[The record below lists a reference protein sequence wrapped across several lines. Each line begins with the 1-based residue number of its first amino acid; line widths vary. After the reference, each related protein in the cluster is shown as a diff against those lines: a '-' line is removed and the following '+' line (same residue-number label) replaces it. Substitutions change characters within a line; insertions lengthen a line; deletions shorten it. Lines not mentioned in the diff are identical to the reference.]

1 MGDEILKDDGGL
13 NVKFIISKN
22 PIDAK
27 VADRAIPTAIFEAEQ
42 AIMQKYLK
50 RWLKDNSITNF
61 DIRSILDWDYYKER
75 LGGSIQKIVT
85 IPAALQKCMNPVPK
99 IEYPEW
105 LHKRIKAN
113 DDKFKQK
120 DMKHFFKVMD
130 KPRVTEIEDLETMG
144 VINPQKAMQISQQ
157 KKDKETNR

>member
-1 MGDEILKDDGGL
+1 
-13 NVKFIISKN
+13 
-22 PIDAK
+22 
-27 VADRAIPTAIFEAEQ
+27 
-42 AIMQKYLK
+42 
-50 RWLKDNSITNF
+50 
-61 DIRSILDWDYYKER
+61 
-75 LGGSIQKIVT
+75 
-85 IPAALQKCMNPVPK
+85 MNPVPK

-144 VINPQKAMQISQQ
+144 VINPLKAMQISQQ
-157 KKDKETNR
+157 KKEKEAKR

>member
-1 MGDEILKDDGGL
+1 
-13 NVKFIISKN
+13 
-22 PIDAK
+22 
-27 VADRAIPTAIFEAEQ
+27 
-42 AIMQKYLK
+42 MQKYLK

-61 DIRSILDWDYYKER
+61 DIRTILDWDYYKER

-99 IEYPEW
+99 IAYPEW

-130 KPRVTEIEDLETMG
+130 KPQITEIEDLETMG
-144 VINPQKAMQISQQ
+144 VVNPLKAMQISQQ
-157 KKDKETNR
+157 KKDKEANKQSKEKYAKMQDCPDPSNNANFSEWIKYQKNSWRRIR

>member
-1 MGDEILKDDGGL
+1 M
-13 NVKFIISKN
+13 
-22 PIDAK
+22 PI
-27 VADRAIPTAIFEAEQ
+27 AIFESDPE
-42 AIMQKYLK
+42 IKKKFLRKWVSDTLK
-50 RWLKDNSITNF
+50 SY
-61 DIRSILDWDYYKER
+61 DIRDILDWDYYKER

-120 DMKHFFKVMD
+120 DMKHFFKVAQ
-130 KPRVTEIEDLETMG
+130 KPAVTEIEDLMTMG
-144 VINPQKAMQISQQ
+144 VISQKKNEQIQ
-157 KKDKETNR
+157 KDKEAKEQQRQSKEKYSKMEECPDLSEGGNFSEWMKY